1 MPKGQIMRAAVF
13 QGVGKIGVEDRPRP
27 QIQDDND
34 VILKVRLPSRHCEV
48 TAAIVIDVKTAA
60 ARKASCLE
68 IAQEPHKSMADKPN
82 MFPYVRVPQPD
93 SLLIHA
99 PPSNPPNLLVLMTD
113 IFATG
118 YFCAKPLL
126 LNEDPGAAI
135 KAATDRCGA
144 DILLEVVGTLD
155 AMRLCV
161 DIVRPFGSIS
171 SVGVQTETVALE
183 GPVLYGKNVTIA
195 WGHCPVRG
203 IFEEA
208 LATLDKV
215 QDKVSFL
222 CDRSIKLE
230 EAEEACWLFND
241 RKAHKVLLVRTQ

>member
-1 MPKGQIMRAAVF
+1 MWP
-13 QGVGKIGVEDRPRP
+13 VGICAIATALTRCD
-27 QIQDDND
+27 IAF
-34 VILKVRLPSRHCEV
+34 VIEMVPECLAEAERL
-48 TAAIVIDVKTAA
+48 
-60 ARKASCLE
+60 
-68 IAQEPHKSMADKPN
+68 
-82 MFPYVRVPQPD
+82 
-93 SLLIHA
+93 
-99 PPSNPPNLLVLMTD
+99 
-113 IFATG
+113 G
-118 YFCAKPLL
+118 AKPLL

-161 DIVRPFGSIS
+161 DIVRTFGSIS